1 MTRPVGPIRDFRKP
15 GEFPALTAI
24 TTFVLWSA
32 SLSIGVLGFTLPYA
46 RPQAP
51 PAAPPPLQAQRI
63 HVELADHPFPSHEL
77 PSSSIAPL
85 AVPPPPPEP
94 MRVTEAAPMIAVAE
108 PLPAVDFALP
118 VEAPARIVEP
128 AQATHRRPVETN
140 RIQTAAAPAVQSL
153 TYGQGE
159 GRQPAPRY
167 PRLAI
172 REGQEGT
179 VLIRLSVNE
188 NGRVMSATAV
198 SPSPWPLLNDAALE
212 AVRQRWRFSPGS
224 LRYFEVPIRF
234 ELKR

>member
-1 MTRPVGPIRDFRKP
+1 
-15 GEFPALTAI
+15 
-24 TTFVLWSA
+24 
-32 SLSIGVLGFTLPYA
+32 
-46 RPQAP
+46 
-51 PAAPPPLQAQRI
+51 
-63 HVELADHPFPSHEL
+63 
-77 PSSSIAPL
+77 
-85 AVPPPPPEP
+85 
-94 MRVTEAAPMIAVAE
+94 MIAVAE
-108 PLPAVDFALP
+108 PVPDVHFSLPIETVAEP
-118 VEAPARIVEP
+118 VEP
-128 AQATHRRPVETN
+128 AQAAHRRPIETN
-140 RIQTAAAPAVQSL
+140 RIQTAAAPPVQTL

-167 PRLAI
+167 PRRAI

-234 ELKR
+234 ELER

>member
-1 MTRPVGPIRDFRKP
+1 
-15 GEFPALTAI
+15 
-24 TTFVLWSA
+24 
-32 SLSIGVLGFTLPYA
+32 
-46 RPQAP
+46 
-51 PAAPPPLQAQRI
+51 
-63 HVELADHPFPSHEL
+63 
-77 PSSSIAPL
+77 
-85 AVPPPPPEP
+85 
-94 MRVTEAAPMIAVAE
+94 MIAVSE

-128 AQATHRRPVETN
+128 ALAGYRRSAETN
-140 RIQTAAAPAVQSL
+140 TIQTPAAPPVQSL

-167 PRLAI
+167 PRRAI

-179 VLIRLSVNE
+179 VLVRLSVNE

-234 ELKR
+234 ELER